1 MGEDRAEVTDIT
13 PLPMICYQRISLDPV
28 GVLPPTHTPPV
39 VKEPSGPSAL
49 VKVITVERAGLSQP
63 GGNYAAWES
72 KRKEDIRKK
81 HDPCC

>member
-49 VKVITVERAGLSQP
+49 VKVITVERAGLFQP
-63 GGNYAAWES
+63 GGNYARS
-72 KRKEDIRKK
+72 MGIKEEGHQKET
-81 HDPCC
+81 